1 MSVHWVYQAV
11 LMFVPILL
19 AAITV
24 HAKLDMSLLM
34 IITLVLVSL
43 SFSIM
48 IYNIYKNADINECD
62 QNNGKCSQIC
72 VNEVGSYICE
82 CRNGYQLDQTGLNC
96 DGKSITQWFDGKKI
110 APFCC

>member
-1 MSVHWVYQAV
+1 MQISMSVHWVYQAV

-48 IYNIYKNADINECD
+48 IILIKM
-62 QNNGKCSQIC
+62 QILMN
-72 VNEVGSYICE
+72 VIKTMGNVVRFVSMK
-82 CRNGYQLDQTGLNC
+82 LDHTYVSAEMVTN
-96 DGKSITQWFDGKKI
+96 
-110 APFCC
+110 